1 MVFAS
6 PLFLSI
12 YMPLLCIGYACAP
25 LRLRNAVLLLACVVF
40 YGAGAGDFFFLLV
53 GLTLLTVVLGRFA
66 YQNRLVSAGAI
77 VLNLAPLVYYKYS
90 TFFGHI
96 ILDIQGIAYDPL
108 AKGLLPLGISF
119 YTFHA
124 ISYIVDVYTGRIAA
138 DQRGFRYALYLFLF
152 PQSVAGC
159 RFF

>member
-1 MVFAS
+1 MVLAS

-12 YMPLLCIGYACAP
+12 YMPLLGICYACAP

-77 VLNLAPLVYYKYS
+77 VPNLAPLVYYKYS
-90 TFFGHI
+90 KFFGNI
-96 ILDIQGIAYDPL
+96 ILTIHGIANHPL
-108 AKGLLPLGISF
+108 ANGL
-119 YTFHA
+119 
-124 ISYIVDVYTGRIAA
+124 
-138 DQRGFRYALYLFLF
+138 
-152 PQSVAGC
+152 
-159 RFF
+159 